1 MNVPRPLQTI
11 QDNIARVIKGKSH
24 VIEMAVVC
32 LLARGHLLLE
42 DVPGVGKTTLAHS
55 LARSLDCSF
64 KRIQFTSDLLPS
76 DIVGV
81 SIFNRQQQAFEFVP
95 GPIFANIVL
104 ADEINRTTPKTQS
117 SLLEAMSEAQI
128 SVDNQTHP
136 LKQPFMVI
144 ATQNPAEY
152 HGTFPL
158 PESQLDRFLMRLRIG
173 YPSVEEEQ
181 KVLSRPYALHP
192 ADILAPVLST
202 QDVLELQRRI
212 EHVHM
217 DESVSEYL
225 LALVHATR
233 QSELLSLGVST
244 RGALALSNAAKALA
258 LVRGRDF
265 CLPDDVKELTPIVLS
280 HRVMLSRAQGM
291 RMQSFEQAE
300 RVLLDI
306 VDTIPVPVC
315 IHGHGQAC
323 DDPLHALVPR
333 PSRIP
338 TPLPGY
344 PPVAPTDVRWHTLL
358 VVHDRYRR
366 GSRQH
371 REQSFLSAASDD
383 AEHRGDLRSPVRA
396 MFAPTRLPSAC
407 ARSHHGQ
414 STDDGHPL
422 GHQS

>member
-1 MNVPRPLQTI
+1 MTMSHEIQAI
-11 QDNIARVIKGKSH
+11 QDNIALVIKGKAS

-81 SIFNRQQQAFEFVP
+81 SMFNRQKQGFEFIP

-136 LKQPFMVI
+136 LRQPFMVI

-173 YPSVEEEQ
+173 YPSLEEER
-181 KVLSRPYALHP
+181 KILDRPYALHP
-192 ADILAPVLST
+192 ADMLEAVLSE
-202 QDVLELQRRI
+202 QEVLELQRRVDHI
-212 EHVHM
+212 HM
-217 DESVSEYL
+217 DESLTEYL
-225 LALVHATR
+225 LAIVQATR

-244 RGALALSNAAKALA
+244 RGALALNKTVKALA
-258 LVRGRDF
+258 LVRGRDY
-265 CLPDDVKELTPIVLS
+265 CLPDDIKELAPIVLS
-280 HRVMLSRAQGM
+280 HRVMLSRTQGM
-291 RMQSFEQAE
+291 RGVSFEQAE
-300 RVLLDI
+300 RIVLDI
-306 VDTIPVPVC
+306 VDAVPIPV
-315 IHGHGQAC
+315 
-323 DDPLHALVPR
+323 
-333 PSRIP
+333 
-338 TPLPGY
+338 
-344 PPVAPTDVRWHTLL
+344 
-358 VVHDRYRR
+358 
-366 GSRQH
+366 
-371 REQSFLSAASDD
+371 
-383 AEHRGDLRSPVRA
+383 
-396 MFAPTRLPSAC
+396 
-407 ARSHHGQ
+407 
-414 STDDGHPL
+414 
-422 GHQS
+422 

>member
-1 MNVPRPLQTI
+1 MNVPRPLQAI
-11 QDNIARVIKGKSH
+11 QDNIARVIRGKAH

-128 SVDNQTHP
+128 SVDNQTHA

-173 YPSVEEEQ
+173 YPSLEEER
-181 KVLSRPYALHP
+181 KVLNRPYALHP

-202 QDVLELQRRI
+202 QDVLELQRQI
-212 EHVHM
+212 EHVHI

-225 LALVHATR
+225 LAIVHATR

-244 RGALALSNAAKALA
+244 RGALALNNTAKALA
-258 LVRGRDF
+258 LVRGRDY
-265 CLPDDVKELTPIVLS
+265 CLPDDVKELAPIVLS
-280 HRVMLSRAQGM
+280 HRVILSRAQGI
-291 RMQSFEQAE
+291 RAQSFEQAE
-300 RVLLDI
+300 RVVLDI
-306 VDTIPVPVC
+306 VETIPVPV
-315 IHGHGQAC
+315 
-323 DDPLHALVPR
+323 
-333 PSRIP
+333 
-338 TPLPGY
+338 
-344 PPVAPTDVRWHTLL
+344 
-358 VVHDRYRR
+358 
-366 GSRQH
+366 
-371 REQSFLSAASDD
+371 
-383 AEHRGDLRSPVRA
+383 
-396 MFAPTRLPSAC
+396 
-407 ARSHHGQ
+407 
-414 STDDGHPL
+414 
-422 GHQS
+422 

>member
-1 MNVPRPLQTI
+1 MNLSRPLQAI
-11 QDNIARVIKGKSH
+11 QDNIARVIKGKAQ

-173 YPSVEEEQ
+173 YPSVEEER
-181 KVLSRPYALHP
+181 KVLNRPYALHP
-192 ADILAPVLST
+192 ADILAPVLSS

-217 DESVSEYL
+217 DDSVSEYL
-225 LALVHATR
+225 LAIVHATR

-244 RGALALSNAAKALA
+244 RGALALNNAAKALA

-265 CLPDDVKELTPIVLS
+265 CLPDDVKELAPIVLS

-291 RMQSFEQAE
+291 RTQSFEQAE
-300 RVLLDI
+300 RIILDI
-306 VDTIPVPVC
+306 VDTIPVPV
-315 IHGHGQAC
+315 
-323 DDPLHALVPR
+323 
-333 PSRIP
+333 
-338 TPLPGY
+338 
-344 PPVAPTDVRWHTLL
+344 
-358 VVHDRYRR
+358 
-366 GSRQH
+366 
-371 REQSFLSAASDD
+371 
-383 AEHRGDLRSPVRA
+383 
-396 MFAPTRLPSAC
+396 
-407 ARSHHGQ
+407 
-414 STDDGHPL
+414 
-422 GHQS
+422 

>member
-1 MNVPRPLQTI
+1 MNAPRPIQAI
-11 QDNIARVIKGKSH
+11 QDNIARVIKGKGH

-158 PESQLDRFLMRLRIG
+158 PESQLDRFLIRLRIG
-173 YPSVEEEQ
+173 YPSLEEER
-181 KVLSRPYALHP
+181 KVLERPYALHP
-192 ADILAPVLST
+192 ADILAPVIST
-202 QDVLELQRRI
+202 QEVLELQRRTDQI
-212 EHVHM
+212 HM
-217 DESVSEYL
+217 DESLSEYL
-225 LALVHATR
+225 LAIVHATR
-233 QSELLSLGVST
+233 HSELLSLGVST
-244 RGALALSNAAKALA
+244 RGALALNKTAKALA
-258 LVRGRDF
+258 LVRGRDY
-265 CLPDDVKELTPIVLS
+265 CLPDDVKELAPIVLS

-291 RMQSFEQAE
+291 RAQSFEQAE
-300 RVLLDI
+300 RIVLDI
-306 VDTIPVPVC
+306 VDTIPVPV
-315 IHGHGQAC
+315 
-323 DDPLHALVPR
+323 
-333 PSRIP
+333 
-338 TPLPGY
+338 
-344 PPVAPTDVRWHTLL
+344 
-358 VVHDRYRR
+358 
-366 GSRQH
+366 
-371 REQSFLSAASDD
+371 
-383 AEHRGDLRSPVRA
+383 
-396 MFAPTRLPSAC
+396 
-407 ARSHHGQ
+407 
-414 STDDGHPL
+414 
-422 GHQS
+422 

>member
-1 MNVPRPLQTI
+1 MNVPRPLQAI

-24 VIEMAVVC
+24 IIEMAVVC

-173 YPSVEEEQ
+173 YPSVEEER
-181 KVLSRPYALHP
+181 KVLNRPYALHP
-192 ADILAPVLST
+192 ADILAPVLSS

-212 EHVHM
+212 EQVHM

-225 LALVHATR
+225 LAIVHATR

-244 RGALALSNAAKALA
+244 RGALALNNAAKALA

-265 CLPDDVKELTPIVLS
+265 CLPDDVKELAPIVLS
-280 HRVMLSRAQGM
+280 HRVMLNRAQGL
-291 RMQSFEQAE
+291 RTQSFEHAE
-300 RVLLDI
+300 RIVLDI
-306 VDTIPVPVC
+306 IDTIPVPV
-315 IHGHGQAC
+315 
-323 DDPLHALVPR
+323 
-333 PSRIP
+333 
-338 TPLPGY
+338 
-344 PPVAPTDVRWHTLL
+344 
-358 VVHDRYRR
+358 
-366 GSRQH
+366 
-371 REQSFLSAASDD
+371 
-383 AEHRGDLRSPVRA
+383 
-396 MFAPTRLPSAC
+396 
-407 ARSHHGQ
+407 
-414 STDDGHPL
+414 
-422 GHQS
+422 